1 MEHIYNLSGEELYK
15 QALDFLKTNDYDNY
29 AIYITMA
36 ANYQNAD
43 AIKNIYN
50 NDYYRNQNYSRTFKF
65 YEESAN
71 NLSQNSYSLH
81 FLGYMYD
88 IGRGVKIDKAK
99 SKKLYKLA
107 IEKNNLYSI
116 CNLAYLYITDDKNYA
131 LGIELYQLA
140 ISQNNTVAM
149 IGLGNM
155 YLQGIGIK
163 QDYNEAKK
171 LYTMGKKRGNLQSLN
186 NLAMMYQNGKGVE
199 KNYAKAVRLY
209 EKAIKRE
216 SGIASNNLAITYERG
231 IGVEKNIT
239 KAIELYNLAIIM
251 GSINAYN
258 NLAELYLENNIID
271 FDSIIAIL
279 QMGYRKGNLSLL
291 NTLVCVY
298 KHFYFKNRKAEIF
311 DYFYSI
317 DKIEKLKN
325 IYNFDDYDIMVIKTK
340 YELEEQN
347 IKLKAE
353 ISHLKTHIESS
364 PDGKLYFEAKKE
376 WEKLI

>member
-1 MEHIYNLSGEELYK
+1 MENLYNLSGEELYK
-15 QALDFLKTNDYDNY
+15 QAIDFLREIDYDNY

-43 AIKNIYN
+43 AIKTIYN
-50 NDYYRNQNYSRTFKF
+50 NDYYKNQNYSRTFKF

-81 FLGYMYD
+81 FLGYMYN
-88 IGRGVKIDKAK
+88 IGLGVKIDKAK

-116 CNLAYLYITDDKNYA
+116 CNLAYLYISNDKNYA
-131 LGIELYQLA
+131 LGIELYQSVIA
-140 ISQNNTVAM
+140 QNNTAAM
-149 IGLGNM
+149 NGLANM
-155 YLQGIGIK
+155 YFEGLGIK

-171 LYTMGKKRGNLQSLN
+171 LYTAAKKLGNLQSLN
-186 NLAMMYQNGKGVE
+186 NLAMMYQIGKGVE
-199 KNYAKAVRLY
+199 KNYAKAIRLY

-216 SGIASNNLAITYERG
+216 SGIASNHLALMYERG
-231 IGVEKNIT
+231 HGVEINIK
-239 KAIELYNLAIIM
+239 KAIELYNMAIIR
-251 GSINAYN
+251 GSVLAHN
-258 NLAELYLENNIID
+258 NLATVYLENNMKD
-271 FDSIIAIL
+271 FELIVDIL
-279 QMGYRKGNLSLL
+279 QKGYQKGDLLTL
-291 NTLVCVY
+291 NTLVSVY
-298 KHFYFKNRKAEIF
+298 KYSYFKNRKAEIF
-311 DYFYSI
+311 DYFYGI
-317 DKIEKLKN
+317 DEIEKLKD

-364 PDGKLYFEAKKE
+364 PDGKLYFEAKRE